1 MCFFVLFFHHR
12 CFFLAEIFKKCFFVL
27 FLGKNV
33 LFSVEPPIFS
43 GKHDC
48 SEGFEHKEVNI
59 FQNLL
64 YCTNFLGKNFWPR
77 FARHKVYFYM

>member
-1 MCFFVLFFHHR
+1 MLFFGRNIQKVLFL
-12 CFFLAEIFKKCFFVL
+12 CF

-33 LFSVEPPIFS
+33 LFSVEPHIFS
-43 GKHDC
+43 GKRDC

-77 FARHKVYFYM
+77 FARA